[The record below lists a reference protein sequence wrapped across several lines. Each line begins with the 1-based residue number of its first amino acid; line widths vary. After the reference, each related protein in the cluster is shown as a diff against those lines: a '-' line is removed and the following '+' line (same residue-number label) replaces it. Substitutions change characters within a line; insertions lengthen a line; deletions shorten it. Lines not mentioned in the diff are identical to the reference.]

1 MIWSEEMMG
10 RVLRVLIF
18 LFVFLCLKKEFTN
31 MVMSIHFIIVNL
43 EILLFSYLTTTHF
56 VLHELLYSSL
66 YGTWMYNTLDL
77 PLTLIQNYL
86 NLEMLFLWFILCHAN
101 VIVIC
106 TSLVPSSVQ
115 ISLILIIT
123 LFSRSHEQNICSFHE
138 SRPGKA
144 LINILINI
152 SNVCAIFLNLLI
164 FPLKEF
170 FLQNTFFNPCEARVC
185 N

>member
-1 MIWSEEMMG
+1 MG

-43 EILLFSYLTTTHF
+43 EILLFSCLTATHF
-56 VLHELLYSSL
+56 ALHELLYSSL

-86 NLEMLFLWFILCHAN
+86 EMLFLWFILCHAN

-106 TSLVPSSVQ
+106 TSLVPSSVP
-115 ISLILIIT
+115 ISLILIIM
-123 LFSRSHEQNICSFHE
+123 LFSRSHEQNICYFHE

-144 LINILINI
+144 LINI

-164 FPLKEF
+164 FLLKQF
-170 FLQNTFFNPCEARVC
+170 FTKYVLQPVRNTGL
-185 N
+185 

>member
-43 EILLFSYLTTTHF
+43 ETLLFSYLTYTQF
-56 VLHELLYSSL
+56 VLHELLYSSM

-86 NLEMLFLWFILCHAN
+86 NLKMLFLWFILCHAN

-106 TSLVPSSVQ
+106 TSLVPSLVP
-115 ISLILIIT
+115 ISLILIIM
-123 LFSRSHEQNICSFHE
+123 LFFRSHEQNICSFHE
-138 SRPGKA
+138 SKPGKA

-164 FPLKEF
+164 FPLKQF
-170 FLQNTFFNPCEARVC
+170 FFTKYVLHPVRSTSL
-185 N
+185 